1 MSSSLSNAGVFGVLL
16 LFSILLVMAYYRG
29 GKKNL
34 RILKATA
41 GMLEETLRPADKT
54 YTWLGGTIGFR
65 AEYRV
70 SGFEKVEALV
80 TVLPRQSLLYMPF
93 ALLRGSSD
101 RLEIIFFLKNS
112 IDSEL
117 HIIKQSEL
125 KQAPALKKRSLMEVD
140 APVPEGYSI
149 LASRPDSATLKGIL
163 RKKDSFF
170 TSHLCHLALVPERKT
185 LFMSFSLP
193 ISNPAAV
200 SKNIK
205 ALIRQV
211 RAR

>member
-1 MSSSLSNAGVFGVLL
+1 VSSSLSNAGVFGVLL
-16 LFSILLVMAYYRG
+16 LFSILLVVAYYRG

-34 RILKATA
+34 RILKASA
-41 GMLEETLRPADKT
+41 DMLEETLRPADKT

-93 ALLRGSSD
+93 ALLRGSRD
-101 RLEIIFFLKNS
+101 RLEIIFFLQNS
-112 IDSEL
+112 VDSEL

-125 KQAPALKKRSLMEVD
+125 RQAPALKQRSLMEVD
-140 APVPEGYSI
+140 VSVPEGYSI
-149 LASRPDSATLKGIL
+149 LASRPDSATLKGML

-170 TSHLCHLALVPERKT
+170 TPHLCHLALVPERKT

-193 ISNPAAV
+193 TSNPTVV

-205 ALIRQV
+205 ALMRQV